1 MADAVVDVK
10 NLPSIAVEVPQPEK
24 KPHGLK
30 GRKITNPAQL
40 ENLRKGME
48 ALKVKREQQKIKKEE
63 KKAKIKAGIPLD
75 DSSDDEPAKQ
85 GEVERPKPII
95 QYIPV
100 KPRKERKDT
109 GVPREPK
116 NYVMREDFES
126 FKTSI
131 LDTIRTTG
139 VIKEVSV
146 PVDRIVERETIKEVP
161 VHTTKVLTGSDM
173 LNKIFG
179 FS

>member
-1 MADAVVDVK
+1 MADAVDTSK
-10 NLPSIAVEVPQPEK
+10 LPSIAVELPKPEK

-48 ALKVKREQQKIKKEE
+48 GLKKWREEQKVKKAEIKE
-63 KKAKIKAGIPLD
+63 KKKLGLPID
-75 DSSDDEPAKQ
+75 DSSSDDDKPKAE
-85 GEVERPKPII
+85 GVVKPII

-109 GVPREPK
+109 GVPRPPK
-116 NYVMREDFES
+116 NYVVREDFEN
-126 FKTSI
+126 FKNSI
-131 LDTIRTTG
+131 LESMKNPVRIEER
-139 VIKEVSV
+139 I
-146 PVDRIVERETIKEVP
+146 VDRPVETIKEVIKEVP
-161 VHTTKVLTGSDM
+161 VETTKVLTGSDM

-179 FS
+179 FQ

>member
-1 MADAVVDVK
+1 MADAKKVDVSA
-10 NLPSIAVEVPQPEK
+10 LPSIAVEVPKPEK
-24 KPHGLK
+24 KPHGLV
-30 GRKITNPAQL
+30 GRKVTSEKQL
-40 ENLRKGME
+40 AALRAGME
-48 ALKVKREQQKIKKEE
+48 KLKLMREEQKVKKAEKKE
-63 KKAKIKAGIPLD
+63 KKKLGLPVD
-75 DSSDDEPAKQ
+75 DSSSEDEKPKAE
-85 GEVERPKPII
+85 GVVKPII

-116 NYVMREDFES
+116 NYVQRDDFEA

-131 LDTIRTTG
+131 LETIKTTG
-139 VIKEVSV
+139 VIKEISV
-146 PVDRIVERETIKEVP
+146 PVDRIVEKETIKEVP

-179 FS
+179 FQ

>member
-1 MADAVVDVK
+1 MADAVDTSK
-10 NLPSIAVEVPQPEK
+10 LPSIAVELPKPEK

-48 ALKVKREQQKIKKEE
+48 GLKKWREEQKVKKAEIKE
-63 KKAKIKAGIPLD
+63 KKKLGLPID
-75 DSSDDEPAKQ
+75 DSSSDDEKPKQ
-85 GEVERPKPII
+85 EGVVKPII

-109 GVPREPK
+109 GVPRPPK
-116 NYVMREDFES
+116 NYVVREDFES
-126 FKTSI
+126 FKNSI
-131 LDTIRTTG
+131 LESMKNPVRVEERI
-139 VIKEVSV
+139 
-146 PVDRIVERETIKEVP
+146 VDRPVETIKEVIKEVP
-161 VHTTKVLTGSDM
+161 VEKTKVLTGSDM

-179 FS
+179 FDK